1 MMIFFMFKELSKI
14 NKGITCASFLRRIY
28 EESLPLRLRN
38 EQGYCFKFLSTYI
51 LTDSINYSLLQTW
64 LEMVEV
70 DEVLRLGVYALID
83 SCSVEDRQYLHT
95 VSLIS
100 YNGFFLQGPCRNYLA
115 ALKEDHK
122 LNFKFEGK
130 V

>member
-1 MMIFFMFKELSKI
+1 
-14 NKGITCASFLRRIY
+14 
-28 EESLPLRLRN
+28 
-38 EQGYCFKFLSTYI
+38 
-51 LTDSINYSLLQTW
+51 
-64 LEMVEV
+64 MVEV
-70 DEVLRLGVYALID
+70 DEVLRLGVCALID

-100 YNGFFLQGPCRNYLA
+100 YNGVFYVICLSPGVFLCSSAEGPCRNYLA

-122 LNFKFEGK
+122 LTFKFEGK

>member
-1 MMIFFMFKELSKI
+1 MMVFFMFKELSKI

-28 EESLPLRLRN
+28 EEVNHCILLFFLRVF
-38 EQGYCFKFLSTYI
+38 GHHCFKFLSTYI
-51 LTDSINYSLLQTW
+51 WTDSINYSLLQTW

-100 YNGFFLQGPCRNYLA
+100 YNGVFLRNLFVTWCVSLLFCRRSL
-115 ALKEDHK
+115 
-122 LNFKFEGK
+122 
-130 V
+130 

>member
-1 MMIFFMFKELSKI
+1 MAARAEGSLWTSLFQVLVNLHMGFL
-14 NKGITCASFLRRIY
+14 GI
-28 EESLPLRLRN
+28 
-38 EQGYCFKFLSTYI
+38 
-51 LTDSINYSLLQTW
+51 W
-64 LEMVEV
+64 EV

-83 SCSVEDRQYLHT
+83 SCSVED
-95 VSLIS
+95 
-100 YNGFFLQGPCRNYLA
+100 QGPCRNYLA